1 MEFRNLYVK
10 VYSFEYTIF
19 FASRGQLVYMRTL
32 EKRIQVRPRV
42 LNEQMVQKEK
52 QLLVGKLR
60 SIGHFFI
67 TITRTGILQCYK

>member
-1 MEFRNLYVK
+1 MIVQILAPT
-10 VYSFEYTIF
+10 EYTIF
-19 FASRGQLVYMRTL
+19 FAPRGQLVYMRTL

-60 SIGHFFI
+60 SIGYIFFI

>member
-1 MEFRNLYVK
+1 
-10 VYSFEYTIF
+10 
-19 FASRGQLVYMRTL
+19 MRTL